1 VTIFSNTNDHCSGSL
16 HYAKSTLEKLEND
29 VATVGSTREFGV
41 LHPFLEKQLDIILY
55 NEGEENEGPSFIL
68 SRKSVESIDVL
79 GGYNLLCLLGSLSS
93 FQPSPRACH

>member
-29 VATVGSTREFGV
+29 VAIVGSTREFGV
-41 LHPFLEKQLDIILY
+41 LHPFLEKQLDLILY

-68 SRKSVESIDVL
+68 SRKSFNKHILFS
-79 GGYNLLCLLGSLSS
+79 LLVNDLIIISKYIGHPFLFL
-93 FQPSPRACH
+93 